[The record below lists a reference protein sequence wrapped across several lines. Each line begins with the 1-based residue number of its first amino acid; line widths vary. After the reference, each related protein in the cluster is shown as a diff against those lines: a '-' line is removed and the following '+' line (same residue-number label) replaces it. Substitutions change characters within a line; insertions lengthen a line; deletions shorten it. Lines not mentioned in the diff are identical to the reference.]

1 MTNLPEIVV
10 YKDANFGG
18 DSFRTNLDYT
28 YVGDDWNDSI
38 SSVIV
43 VSGTWQLYENADF
56 GGAKSNLLTPGYYAW
71 VEDPG
76 VTIANDSISSFQ
88 VISFEPDGV

>member
-10 YKDANFGG
+10 YSDANFGG
-18 DSFRTNLDYT
+18 ASFRTNLDYT

-38 SSVIV
+38 SSLIV
-43 VSGTWQLYENADF
+43 VSGTWQLHEHADF

-71 VEDPG
+71 VEDPA
-76 VTIANDSISSFQ
+76 VNIANDSISSFQ